1 MIPTLQ
7 VLLALV
13 LPVAVIWAEPRL
25 RLVSTLSPVVVCYLL
40 GIALGNQPII
50 SFDNTLA
57 LLICSVT
64 VALAIPFLLFSVDL
78 GGWLRLARTTV
89 LSFFLVMVSA
99 CLAAAAG
106 HLFFGQ
112 QVEESAG
119 IAGML
124 VGVYIG
130 GTPNMA
136 AVGTAMAVRP
146 ETFILLNAADMV
158 ASFAY
163 LMVVLTVA
171 RPFLSR
177 FLPPFP
183 ATTGGEGDGGTSFGG
198 FTLPPLKEFALAFA
212 LAAAIVG
219 LAAGL
224 GALLP
229 PSIRDAA
236 IILTITSLA
245 VLAATRQRVRS
256 LAGTHAVGQFLLL
269 VFCVAMGMTT
279 DFGELFSGGPAI
291 MAYVA
296 FVLFATVA
304 IHLVLAT
311 FARIDVDTSII
322 TSVAGIFGPHLV
334 GPVALALKNRE
345 IVFSGI
351 ASGLVGYAAGN
362 YLGIFMAW
370 LLGG

>member
-1 MIPTLQ
+1 MIAILQ
-7 VLLALV
+7 VLLALA
-13 LPVAVIWAEPRL
+13 LPVLVVWAEPRL
-25 RLVSTLSPVVVCYLL
+25 KLVSTLSPVVVCYLL
-40 GIALGNQPII
+40 GIALGNQPLIF
-50 SFDNTLA
+50 FDNKLA
-57 LLICSVT
+57 LLICSIT

-89 LSFFLVMVSA
+89 LSSFLVMVSA
-99 CLAAAAG
+99 CLAATAG
-106 HLFFGQ
+106 HLIFGQ
-112 QVEESAG
+112 QVDESAG

-124 VGVYIG
+124 VGVYTG

-136 AVGTAMAVRP
+136 AVGTAVAVRP

-163 LMVVLTVA
+163 LMFVLTVA
-171 RPFLSR
+171 RPLLSR

-183 ATTGGEGDGGTSFGG
+183 TTTGGHSEDSASFGG
-198 FTLPPLKEFALAFA
+198 FALPPLKDFSISLG
-212 LAAAIVG
+212 LAATIVG

-229 PSIRDAA
+229 PSVRDAA
-236 IILTITSLA
+236 IILAITSLA
-245 VLAATRQRVRS
+245 VLAATRHKVRS
-256 LAGTHAVGQFLLL
+256 LAGTHSVGQFLLL

-279 DFGELFSGGPAI
+279 DFGELFTGGPAI

-296 FVLFATVA
+296 FVLFTAVA

-311 FARIDVDTSII
+311 LARIDVDTAII

>member
-1 MIPTLQ
+1 MIPALQ
-7 VLLALV
+7 VLLALL
-13 LPVAVIWAEPRL
+13 LPVAVVWAEPRL
-25 RLVSTLSPVVVCYLL
+25 KLIATLSPVVVCYLL
-40 GIALGNQPII
+40 GIALGNQPLLA
-50 SFDNTLA
+50 FDNDLA
-57 LLICSVT
+57 LLMCSIT

-78 GGWLRLARTTV
+78 AGWLRLARTTV
-89 LSFFLVMVSA
+89 LSFFLVMISA

-106 HLFFGQ
+106 HLLFGG
-112 QVEESAG
+112 QVLESAG

-136 AVGTAMAVRP
+136 AVGTAMAVQP

-163 LMVVLTVA
+163 LMLVLTVA
-171 RPFLSR
+171 RPLLKR

-183 ATTGGEGDGGTSFGG
+183 GPRGSELPETSEVGG
-198 FTLPPLKEFALAFA
+198 FRLPPVRDFAIAFA
-212 LAAAIVG
+212 LAAAMLG
-219 LAAGL
+219 LAVAL
-224 GALLP
+224 GAMLP
-229 PSIRDAA
+229 PNIRDAA
-236 IILTITSLA
+236 IILAITSMA
-245 VLAATRQRVRS
+245 VLAATRQPVRR

-279 DFGELFSGGPAI
+279 DFGELFTGGPTI

-296 FVLFATVA
+296 FVLFASVA

-311 FARIDVDTSII
+311 VARIDVDTAII

-362 YLGIFMAW
+362 YLGIFIAW